1 MRIAVGIATA
11 GRREILSETLS
22 VIAQSSRLPDRL
34 LVCPAGPDDCDS
46 NIQLPVEME
55 IVASER
61 GLTTQRNAILDAA
74 RDVDVLVF
82 FDDDFFPATDYLA
95 LLEAE
100 IRARPGVA
108 MITGT
113 VLADDILGRGL
124 TPAQARSIL
133 SEHAG
138 KRELAGHM
146 TEVYNGYGCNMAV
159 SMSSVRSSGVRFD
172 EALPLYG
179 WLEDVDFSR
188 ALAPSGEILK
198 SPALRGVHLGAKA
211 GRTSGLR
218 FGYSQIANPIYMW
231 RKGTLTFPRAIRQIG
246 KNILANIAKVLR
258 PEPWVDRSGRLRGNA
273 MAILDMFAGRM
284 TPRRIL
290 ELSPSPPASGKTAG
304 SR

>member
-11 GRREILSETLS
+11 GRREILAETLS
-22 VIAQSSRLPDRL
+22 MIAQSSRLPDRL
-34 LVCPAGPDDCDS
+34 LVCPAGPEDCDS
-46 NIQLPVEME
+46 NISLPVRLE

-61 GLTTQRNAILDAA
+61 GLTTQRNAILDAVH
-74 RDVDVLVF
+74 DVDVLVF

-100 IRARPGVA
+100 IHARPEVA

-113 VLADDILGRGL
+113 VLADDILGQGL
-124 TPAQARSIL
+124 SPAQARAIL
-133 SEHAG
+133 SEHDGKQRSAG
-138 KRELAGHM
+138 YM

-159 SMSSVRSSGVRFD
+159 SMSKVRSSGVRFD
-172 EALPLYG
+172 EDLPLYG

-188 ALAPSGEILK
+188 ALAQSGEILK
-198 SPALRGVHLGAKA
+198 SPALRGVHLGTKA

-231 RKGTLTFPRAIRQIG
+231 RKGTLTFLRAIRQIG
-246 KNILANIAKVLR
+246 KNILANTAKILR

-273 MAILDMFAGRM
+273 LAILDLLAGRM
-284 TPRRIL
+284 TPCRIL
-290 ELSPSPPASGKTAG
+290 ELDSSASGKAAG
-304 SR
+304 AR